1 MRRQA
6 RPAAAAAA
14 VALAAL
20 LAACGGP
27 PPPTGPA
34 PAPVDAG
41 VDAAPDAPPDPDH
54 AALLAALTGFRDR
67 ACACADAA
75 CAEQVEVDQVQWGFD
90 HKPLLDRV
98 RPTPEQNRALHA
110 ISEETEGCIHRL
122 SGE

>member
-6 RPAAAAAA
+6 RPAEAAA
-14 VALAAL
+14 VALAAV
-20 LAACGGP
+20 LAACGAP
-27 PPPTGPA
+27 PPPATPA

-41 VDAAPDAPPDPDH
+41 VDAALDAPPDPDL

-110 ISEETEGCIHRL
+110 ITEETEACVERHL
-122 SGE
+122 P